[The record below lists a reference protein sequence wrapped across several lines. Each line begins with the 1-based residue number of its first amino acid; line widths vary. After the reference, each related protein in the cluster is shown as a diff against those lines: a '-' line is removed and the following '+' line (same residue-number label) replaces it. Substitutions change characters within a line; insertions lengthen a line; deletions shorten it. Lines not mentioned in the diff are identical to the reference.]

1 VDPTT
6 VICTHLSE
14 IIKRN
19 SSELLGRQETRAL
32 LDLLAETHP
41 RTVEEATPKVLSL
54 GEVQRI
60 LQSLLR
66 ERVPIRDLC
75 TILESVADAGSL
87 THDVNAL
94 TESARGALARTISG
108 GLANERGELT
118 VLSLDPLLEHQL
130 SDRLGLLGGAPT
142 QAIEPEFGRQLLQK
156 IEAAAQ
162 AAVLSNPVILCSAA
176 VRPHLRKLTER
187 FLPDLAVIAHGEVA
201 PSIRLVSMGTIS

>member
-1 VDPTT
+1 MVGGEVRPEGFLATDPGLVREVVEGLPTTDPAFGMPAIWIRRKEDRDRAVAAGYTVVDPTT

-19 SSELLGRQETRAL
+19 APELLGRQETRAL

-54 GEVQRI
+54 GEVQRV
-60 LQSLLR
+60 LQNLLR

-94 TESARGALARTISG
+94 TESSPRALPGTTSG
-108 GLANERGELT
+108 
-118 VLSLDPLLEHQL
+118 
-130 SDRLGLLGGAPT
+130 
-142 QAIEPEFGRQLLQK
+142 
-156 IEAAAQ
+156 
-162 AAVLSNPVILCSAA
+162 
-176 VRPHLRKLTER
+176 RPWN
-187 FLPDLAVIAHGEVA
+187 
-201 PSIRLVSMGTIS
+201 